1 MRTCYVL
8 GMVVALGCAS
18 SPGAKRSTPSQW
30 PGGSEP
36 QLRLLAGVK
45 FRQQGKIS
53 VVTRAPMYVVLLELR
68 PGLDSLDV
76 RLATNLGA
84 LIPITG
90 SSDLYLSM
98 ETVDASHDASQQST
112 VSMQATNCTTV
123 QMGAGDAG
131 REFCPISRSYG
142 PESGPQW
149 RFRNRVFLLMSD
161 QPFAAPLPQSLQW
174 SARGTQPPV
183 APGAKWTAVE
193 L

>member
-1 MRTCYVL
+1 MMRTCWVL
-8 GMVVALGCAS
+8 GIVVATLGCAT
-18 SPGAKRSTPSQW
+18 SPGGKHGSPSLW
-30 PGGSEP
+30 PSGSEP
-36 QLRLLAGVK
+36 QLRFLAGVK

-53 VVTRAPMYVVLLELR
+53 VETRAPLYVVLLELR

-76 RLATNLGA
+76 RPATDFGA
-84 LIPITG
+84 VIPVTG
-90 SSDLYLSM
+90 SSDLYTSM
-98 ETVDASHDASQQST
+98 ETVDASPQST
-112 VSMQATNCTTV
+112 VSMEATKCTTV

-161 QPFAAPLPQSLQW
+161 QPFLAPLPGSLRW
-174 SARGTQPPV
+174 SARGTTPPV
-183 APGAKWTAVE
+183 AAGAKWTAVE